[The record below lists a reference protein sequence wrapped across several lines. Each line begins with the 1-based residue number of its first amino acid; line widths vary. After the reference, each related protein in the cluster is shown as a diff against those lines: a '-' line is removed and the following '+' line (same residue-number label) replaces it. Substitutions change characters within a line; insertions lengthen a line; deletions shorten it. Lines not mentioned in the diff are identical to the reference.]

1 VFTPEELAGRL
12 MPCVCQRLVDADPS
26 VADAAFN
33 ALRALEQH
41 VRQEVEDRRK
51 AQSMEPILGDQTA
64 TVGVGDAASL
74 QGRLGSWASTVG
86 NMVGQKIMGSMK
98 TDGSIAPANPART
111 SSSSDPGV
119 TSSGEGMSLR
129 PKEAAAVSGFSGG
142 NMSNAWESPVDLET
156 EAADPSGS
164 GWGDFDL
171 DEFKDLAAD
180 PPPPRAESMME
191 SAPPAASTGPCKG
204 SSAVSLAPKSMSMG
218 PSPTTKTVAP
228 ASKTKAKAEP
238 QKDGIL
244 PSDDSDFWKEFDM

>member
-1 VFTPEELAGRL
+1 MGALHTLLATAVVFTPEELAGRL

-41 VRQEVEDRRK
+41 VRQEVEDSRK

-74 QGRLGSWASTVG
+74 QGRLGSWASTVE

-111 SSSSDPGV
+111 SSSSDLGV

-142 NMSNAWESPVDLET
+142 NV
-156 EAADPSGS
+156 
-164 GWGDFDL
+164 
-171 DEFKDLAAD
+171 
-180 PPPPRAESMME
+180 
-191 SAPPAASTGPCKG
+191 
-204 SSAVSLAPKSMSMG
+204 
-218 PSPTTKTVAP
+218 
-228 ASKTKAKAEP
+228 
-238 QKDGIL
+238 
-244 PSDDSDFWKEFDM
+244 